1 MQPRHK
7 HKHKMKKA
15 IQTLSAAAVI
25 AAALASCTTTKNAGN
40 SYQQHLQHR
49 HTGAHHLS
57 NGNGGCNWH
66 NN

>member
-1 MQPRHK
+1 
-7 HKHKMKKA
+7 MKKVF
-15 IQTLSAAAVI
+15 QTLSAV
-25 AAALASCTTTKNAGN
+25 AALAITLNSCSTTKSTGN

-66 NN
+66 N

>member
-1 MQPRHK
+1 MKPQHK

-15 IQTLSAAAVI
+15 VLSFAI
-25 AAALASCTTTKNAGN
+25 AAAIAAAFSSCTASRNTGN
-40 SYQQHLQHR
+40 SYQKHLQHR

-57 NGNGGCNWH
+57 NGNGGCGWS

>member
-1 MQPRHK
+1 
-7 HKHKMKKA
+7 MKKVF
-15 IQTLSAAAVI
+15 QTICAI
-25 AAALASCTTTKNAGN
+25 AALSIAAQSCTTAKNAGN
-40 SYQQHLQHR
+40 GYTKHLEHR